1 MTSWVLT
8 GLDPSIIK
16 PQAVLLEHQTVSIME
31 HDSGAVSRRAT
42 GIWRLRGTGQ
52 GESGVHTPLKMQPSV
67 ATSVSVGHEDHIDGT
82 FEFGGIRVKLVTYKS
97 IPGVV
102 LVNASKTMSE
112 WNTLRTLNH
121 PNIVGFDDDNSGTG
135 HWLPTKAGQD
145 ETDPKGQCELY
156 VMKPPLSVTVAAAA
170 AQYPWSLLD
179 VRRICKDVCY
189 LRNYLAQKY

>member
-16 PQAVLLEHQTVSIME
+16 QQAALLEHQTVSIIE
-31 HDSGAVSRRAT
+31 HDSRAVSRRAT

-121 PNIVGFDDDNSGTG
+121 PNIVGFDDDNSGTS
-135 HWLPTKAGQD
+135 HWLPTKAGQN

-189 LRNYLAQKY
+189 

>member
-1 MTSWVLT
+1 
-8 GLDPSIIK
+8 
-16 PQAVLLEHQTVSIME
+16 
-31 HDSGAVSRRAT
+31 
-42 GIWRLRGTGQ
+42 
-52 GESGVHTPLKMQPSV
+52 
-67 ATSVSVGHEDHIDGT
+67 
-82 FEFGGIRVKLVTYKS
+82 
-97 IPGVV
+97 
-102 LVNASKTMSE
+102 MSE

-121 PNIVGFDDDNSGTG
+121 PNIVRFDDDNSGTG

-189 LRNYLAQKY
+189 LRNYLA

>member
-1 MTSWVLT
+1 
-8 GLDPSIIK
+8 
-16 PQAVLLEHQTVSIME
+16 ME

-42 GIWRLRGTGQ
+42 GIWRLRETPL
-52 GESGVHTPLKMQPSV
+52 GENGVHTSLKMQPPV
-67 ATSVSVGHEDHIDGT
+67 AASGSVGQEDHIDGT

-112 WNTLRTLNH
+112 WNTLRALNH
-121 PNIVGFDDDNSGTG
+121 PNIIGFGDDNAGTS

-179 VRRICKDVCY
+179 LRRMCKDVCY
-189 LRNYLAQKY
+189 LRHYLAQQC